1 MCIDTEVAVLKRI
14 PIFRGVD
21 EAKLRLLAFI
31 SDRIQFHS
39 GEKLCEQGEFGDAAL
54 IILDGEADVRVQT
67 DDSIRTVACMK
78 TNDIVGEIA
87 ILCDMPR
94 TATVIANSDMNV
106 LSISKDNFFRLLEEF
121 PDMALEI
128 MRVLALRLERT
139 TRDLAVAKSRLP
151 EV

>member
-1 MCIDTEVAVLKRI
+1 MEALRRI

-31 SDRIQFHS
+31 SDRIQFHP
-39 GEKLCEQGEFGDAAL
+39 GEKLCEQGEAGDAAL
-54 IILDGEADVRVQT
+54 IILDGEADVRVQA

-78 TNDIVGEIA
+78 ANDIVGEIA

-94 TATVIANSDMNV
+94 TATVVANSDMNV
-106 LSISKDNFFRLLEEF
+106 LSVSKDNFFRLLEEF

-128 MRVLALRLERT
+128 MRVLASRLERT
-139 TRDLAVAKSRLP
+139 TRDLAMARSKLP